1 MTTALIIL
9 VAIMGVAALGM
20 MSMAVC
26 EFMIGLR
33 QSRGMYYQVAP
44 EQQPAPAPVQA
55 APAPAPVE
63 EPAPAEEQPA
73 PVAEEPVCEEVTAPA
88 EEAPAAPA
96 EETPAEEDDD
106 KVSFEA
112 QTVRLTLKEAY
123 DALKKVDQRRYDKIV
138 KAASELEL
146 ARTIESTY
154 AFTVMQGRD
163 TIARL
168 RIMRGIVTLDCT
180 VINAE
185 LAKYNKENGKKI
197 RNKPTRFRIRED
209 AELDA
214 AIFTMQVAN
223 QASLENRNVRRAA
236 KAEEGKEA

>member
-33 QSRGMYYQVAP
+33 QTRGMYYQAAP
-44 EQQPAPAPVQA
+44 QQAPAPVQQA
-55 APAPAPVE
+55 APVVEAPAPVE
-63 EPAPAEEQPA
+63 EKPA
-73 PVAEEPVCEEVTAPA
+73 PVAEEPVCEVVT
-88 EEAPAAPA
+88 APAAPA
-96 EETPAEEDDD
+96 EEKPAEEDDENA
-106 KVSFEA
+106 VSFEVS

-138 KAASELEL
+138 KAAGELEM
-146 ARTIESTY
+146 ARILESTY

-168 RIMRGIVTLDCT
+168 RIMRGAVTLDCT
-180 VINAE
+180 VVNAE
-185 LAKYNKENGKKI
+185 LVKYNKEKGKKI
-197 RNKPTRFRIRED
+197 RNKPTRFRIVDD

-223 QASLENRNVRRAA
+223 QAALENRKVRRN
-236 KAEEGKEA
+236 KTEDEKEA